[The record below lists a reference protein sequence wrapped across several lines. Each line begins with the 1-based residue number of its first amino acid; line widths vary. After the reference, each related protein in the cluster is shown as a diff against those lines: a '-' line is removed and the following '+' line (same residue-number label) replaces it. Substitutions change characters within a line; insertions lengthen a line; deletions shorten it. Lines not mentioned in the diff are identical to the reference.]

1 MDNLIPDL
9 QTLIKQPNISQ
20 NGLNIGKITGIAA
33 LVGTAITFAM
43 TYLHCSQSE

>member
-1 MDNLIPDL
+1 MTEILVIA
-9 QTLIKQPNISQ
+9 NISTTQ

>member
-1 MDNLIPDL
+1 MTEILAI
-9 QTLIKQPNISQ
+9 PNISTTQ

-33 LVGTAITFAM
+33 LVGSAITFAM